1 MKLKETDYP
10 LRGLVIYNN
19 HIKNLLDIESVFKMK
34 ITIYDVAK
42 KAGVSTATV
51 SKIINNKGSISE
63 KTKQKVLEVMEELQY
78 QPSMIASALKGK
90 STYTIGLLIPDLSNP
105 IFAEYAKYI
114 EERGQ
119 ELGFSVIMCNTDAN
133 PDKEQKY
140 ITLLKQK
147 QVDGIIVAAR
157 FRNVTL
163 LKNLIKEK
171 FPLAIIAKDLPT
183 LPIDS
188 VTVDDFLGGY
198 QVTEYLLSLG
208 HKKIGV
214 IAEGDKSSEERIK
227 GYIQALLDVG
237 IQPAEELIMIC
248 DHPTREYAKKY
259 AGILL
264 DKEKDM
270 SAIFGCNDL
279 LAIGAMQ
286 AARERGLR
294 IPDDLSV
301 IGFDN
306 TDLSTIVIPSLTTVQ
321 QPLRDIGHHVVDL
334 LTEQINGT
342 SRTTHRV
349 VLLPELVIRQTT
361 KQVENI
367 TIE

>member
-1 MKLKETDYP
+1 
-10 LRGLVIYNN
+10 
-19 HIKNLLDIESVFKMK
+19 MK

-51 SKIINNKGSISE
+51 SKIINNTGSISE
-63 KTKQKVLEVMEELQY
+63 KTKLKVQKVMDELQY

-119 ELGFSVIMCNTDAN
+119 ELGFSVMICNTDAD
-133 PDKEQKY
+133 PDKELRY
-140 ITLLKQK
+140 ISVLKQK

-157 FRNVTL
+157 FNNIKL
-163 LKNLIKEK
+163 LRGLIKEK
-171 FPLAIIAKDLPT
+171 IPLALIAQDLPA

-188 VTVDDFLGGY
+188 VTVDDYLGGY

-208 HKKIGV
+208 HRNIGV
-214 IAEGDKSSEERIK
+214 VAEGDRSSKERIR
-227 GYIQALLDVG
+227 GYHQALIDAG
-237 IQPAEELIMIC
+237 ITTDEGLVVVC
-248 DHPTREYAKKY
+248 DQSTREWAKLH
-259 AGILL
+259 GGRLL
-264 DKEKDM
+264 DLEKRP

-279 LAIGAMQ
+279 LAIGVMQ
-286 AARERGLR
+286 AAHERSLT
-294 IPDDLSV
+294 IPNDLSV

-306 TDLSTIVIPSLTTVQ
+306 TELSQVVDPSLTTVQ

-334 LTEQINGT
+334 LTQKIEGK
-342 SRTTHRV
+342 SKTTHRV
-349 VLLPELVIRQTT
+349 VLLPDLVIRQSTM
-361 KQVENI
+361 QIENI
-367 TIE
+367 KS

>member
-1 MKLKETDYP
+1 
-10 LRGLVIYNN
+10 
-19 HIKNLLDIESVFKMK
+19 MK

-51 SKIINNKGSISE
+51 SKILNDTGSISE
-63 KTKQKVLEVMEELQY
+63 KTRLKVQKVMDELQY

-90 STYTIGLLIPDLSNP
+90 STNTIGLLIPDLSNP

-133 PDKEQKY
+133 PDKELRY
-140 ITLLKQK
+140 ISLLKQK

-157 FRNVTL
+157 FKNIKL
-163 LKNLIKEK
+163 LRELIKEK
-171 FPLAIIAKDLPT
+171 FPLALIAQDLPA

-188 VTVDDFLGGY
+188 VTVDDYLGGY

-208 HKKIGV
+208 HQNIGV
-214 IAEGDKSSEERIK
+214 VAEGDRSSKERIR
-227 GYIQALLDVG
+227 GYQQALIDAGLKTD
-237 IQPAEELIMIC
+237 EDLIVVC
-248 DHPTREYAKKY
+248 NQPTRECARLN
-259 AGILL
+259 AGRLL
-264 DKEKDM
+264 DLEKRP

-279 LAIGAMQ
+279 LAVGVMQ
-286 AARERGLR
+286 AAHERGLT
-294 IPDDLSV
+294 IPNDLSV

-306 TDLSTIVIPSLTTVQ
+306 TELSEVVVPSLTTVQ

-334 LTEQINGT
+334 LTRKIEGK
-342 SRTTHRV
+342 SKTTHRV
-349 VLLPELVIRQTT
+349 VLLPDLVARQSTA
-361 KQVENI
+361 Q
-367 TIE
+367 IEKVKN